1 MADSD
6 DTVMTSSIRTT
17 NPATGEVLRTF
28 EPLTADEVDARLE
41 RAATTFRT
49 YRTTTIEQRAAWMHA
64 AADRLD
70 ADRASIAATMTT
82 EMGKTLRSAE
92 AEAAKCAT
100 AMRFYADH
108 AAAFLA
114 DEPLGDPGEVGAGR
128 AGVHYQPLGVVLAV
142 MPWNFPLWQVVR
154 FAAPALMAGNVGLLK
169 HASNVPQCALALE
182 ELFAAAGFPEGC
194 FQALLI
200 GSTQVEA
207 VLRDPRVAAATVTG
221 SEPAGRSVA
230 SIAGDEVKPTVLELG
245 GSDPFVVMPSADL
258 ARAAEVA
265 VTARCQNNGQSCI
278 AAKRFIVHTAVY
290 DAFAADFVA
299 RMQALCVGD
308 PFDPDTDIGPVATEQ
323 GRADLVELV
332 DDAVARGATVLCGGE
347 AIDGPGW
354 YYPPTVVAG
363 VTPGMRIHREET
375 FGPVATLY
383 RVDSID
389 EAIAV
394 ANDTSFGLGSNVW
407 TGDRAEQARFCDELD
422 AGAVFVNGMT
432 TSYPALPFGGV
443 KRSGYGR
450 ELAAIGMREFC
461 NTKTIWIA

>member
-108 AAAFLA
+108 AGRIPGRRAARR
-114 DEPLGDPGEVGAGR
+114 PRRGGRQPGGRALPAARRRPRRDALELPALAGR
-128 AGVHYQPLGVVLAV
+128 ALRRARTDGRQRRP
-142 MPWNFPLWQVVR
+142 P
-154 FAAPALMAGNVGLLK
+154 K

-290 DAFAADFVA
+290 DTFAADFV
-299 RMQALCVGD
+299 
-308 PFDPDTDIGPVATEQ
+308 
-323 GRADLVELV
+323 
-332 DDAVARGATVLCGGE
+332 GA
-347 AIDGPGW
+347 
-354 YYPPTVVAG
+354 
-363 VTPGMRIHREET
+363 
-375 FGPVATLY
+375 
-383 RVDSID
+383 
-389 EAIAV
+389 
-394 ANDTSFGLGSNVW
+394 
-407 TGDRAEQARFCDELD
+407 D
-422 AGAVFVNGMT
+422 AGAV
-432 TSYPALPFGGV
+432 
-443 KRSGYGR
+443 RR
-450 ELAAIGMREFC
+450 
-461 NTKTIWIA
+461 